1 MTGSVGDVI
10 AQLLAVLKRLDTAAV
25 TALRAQADADQAEA
39 HFTDVARGTDHNHIR
54 QAVTASHTAS
64 EKAARYARLLAK
76 ANESLTAYINKIA
89 PGSTPTHQAA
99 DPATPSGE
107 RLVAE
112 AEGAGS
118 KAETFL
124 RRHVK
129 KADDTEDTLKQVEQA
144 VTTGVKEVFGG
155 FKGGAGT
162 IGTPSSTT
170 PSANTPVD
178 RPQLEHPVTAVI
190 MAAGAVVVGVR
201 AIWKTGKKHRERNR
215 HDDQP

>member
-1 MTGSVGDVI
+1 MTGSVGDVV
-10 AQLLAVLKRLDTAAV
+10 AQLLAVLRSLDAAAV

-39 HFTDVARGTDHNHIR
+39 HFTEVARGTNHNHIR

-76 ANESLTAYINKIA
+76 ANESLTTYINKIA

-99 DPATPSGE
+99 EAAAPSGE
-107 RLVAE
+107 RLAAE
-112 AEGAGS
+112 AESAGS
-118 KAETFL
+118 RAETFL

-129 KADDTEDTLKQVEQA
+129 KADDTEDALKQTEQA
-144 VTTGVKEVFGG
+144 VTTGVKEMFGG
-155 FKGGAGT
+155 FKGGPGT
-162 IGTPSSTT
+162 TGTPGSTT
-170 PSANTPVD
+170 PSTNAPVE

-201 AIWKTGKKHRERNR
+201 AMWKTGKRHRERKR